1 MHRTKLE
8 LMVSLFLELI
18 HLTEYLQIYNGVITH
33 NMELHYGYTKIMG
46 WFYDGPNHTAYIFID
61 VTENE
66 TPRCAYLS
74 HDKLQTVF
82 ILNISNLGVESN
94 QIAINCLSV
103 LVEFHESFMGI
114 KICWCGR
121 IFIKGERR
129 ESFMGCE
136 RSFTLMKF
144 IRFGY

>member
-1 MHRTKLE
+1 
-8 LMVSLFLELI
+8 
-18 HLTEYLQIYNGVITH
+18 
-33 NMELHYGYTKIMG
+33 MELHYGYTKIMG

-94 QIAINCLSV
+94 LIAINSLS
-103 LVEFHESFMGI
+103 L
-114 KICWCGR
+114 
-121 IFIKGERR
+121 ERR
-129 ESFMGCE
+129 VAQ
-136 RSFTLMKF
+136 T
-144 IRFGY
+144 FGGMEWKEELAPCTHSYT